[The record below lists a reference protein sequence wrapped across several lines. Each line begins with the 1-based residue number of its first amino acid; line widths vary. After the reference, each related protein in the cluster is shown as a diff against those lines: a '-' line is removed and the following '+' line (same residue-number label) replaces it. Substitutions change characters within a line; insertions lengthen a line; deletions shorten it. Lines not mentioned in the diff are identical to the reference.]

1 MARAQAVE
9 AIYDLR
15 RAVAAREPRVVAT
28 LDGLARLLSPHLP
41 GGNKE
46 PRLGAFCYQ
55 FGESSGSGLG
65 LGAEGIACGADAQCG
80 DIPQQGQ

>member
-9 AIYDLR
+9 TIYDLR
-15 RAVAAREPRVVAT
+15 CAFAARKPRVVAT
-28 LDGLARLLSPHLP
+28 LDGLLRLLSPPLL

-65 LGAEGIACGADAQCG
+65 LGAEGIAFDAQCG